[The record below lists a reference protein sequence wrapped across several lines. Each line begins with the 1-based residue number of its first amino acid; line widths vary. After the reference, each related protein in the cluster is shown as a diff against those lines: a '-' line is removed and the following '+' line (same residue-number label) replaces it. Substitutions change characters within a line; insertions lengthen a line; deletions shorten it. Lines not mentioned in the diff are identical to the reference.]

1 MGSNKNAAVRK
12 LVLYIYFLDDT
23 VKEKVLKDFGLELV
37 DADLFE
43 QALFVLKEV
52 RNQCAHLELI
62 TRFRLKRSKGLNYLN
77 DITVKAN
84 LSHGDINY
92 LDVVRIFRVFGT
104 VSDIKR
110 EILLFY
116 LKMLGKRRKEIADK
130 ILAKWDE
137 KI

>member
-1 MGSNKNAAVRK
+1 MATLSACKEDVRWYNKVTGKKFVISTKN
-12 LVLYIYFLDDT
+12 I
-23 VKEKVLKDFGLELV
+23 
-37 DADLFE
+37 
-43 QALFVLKEV
+43 FVLKEV

-130 ILAKWDE
+130 ILAKMGRKKLKVWMNL
-137 KI
+137 

>member
-1 MGSNKNAAVRK
+1 M
-12 LVLYIYFLDDT
+12 DDT

-116 LKMLGKRRKEIADK
+116 LKMLGNIGKNGTKKFKSLDEFIKR
-130 ILAKWDE
+130 LAFLRLPC
-137 KI
+137 IIIVR